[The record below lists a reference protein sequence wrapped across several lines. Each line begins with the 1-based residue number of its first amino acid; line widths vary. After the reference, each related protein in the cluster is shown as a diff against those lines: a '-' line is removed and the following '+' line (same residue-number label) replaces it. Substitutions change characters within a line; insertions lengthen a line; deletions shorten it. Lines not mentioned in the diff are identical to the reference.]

1 MAGVG
6 ETDPADSP
14 RRTRSKLW
22 LGWLLTV
29 AGLVLV
35 AIGLLNVSRLLE
47 APLDSQRGYLAQTV
61 FPLVVGLWLL
71 IVGVY
76 TRQH

>member
-1 MAGVG
+1 METGPVG
-6 ETDPADSP
+6 SP

-22 LGWLLTV
+22 LGWLLAL

-35 AIGLLNVSRLLE
+35 ATGLLNVSRLLGV
-47 APLDSQRGYLAQTV
+47 PLEVQRGYLAQTV
-61 FPLVVGLWLL
+61 VPLVVGLWLL

-76 TRQH
+76 TLKN